1 MGSLPFS
8 FGMPDVTTSSSS
20 DLLNP
25 PNFLTSSW
33 DKVTNWFSGGNANT
47 TGMTP
52 SMANTARTGMAARN
66 TGLMMSVL
74 GGINSAIGSFYAAQT
89 QQYQERSQASSLT
102 FQSDMASLNASRA
115 ETTAQS
121 IQEAGKNQIASYT
134 TAAGE
139 QKAGA
144 TASMAARGIALGV
157 GSAADVSASQDVQK
171 SLNMLAINSNTTRQA
186 WAARQQGTNYSNQA
200 LIDRTSAVNFN
211 RSASSISP
219 MGSAMNS
226 LLRSATKVAGNWD
239 WNRWMQMRMAQGAP
253 VPQVNLGT
261 GMN

>member
-1 MGSLPFS
+1 MGSFP
-8 FGMPDVTTSSSS
+8 M
-20 DLLNP
+20 
-25 PNFLTSSW
+25 PNFMTSSW
-33 DKVTNWFSGGNANT
+33 DNVTNWFSGGNANT

-52 SMANTARTGMAARN
+52 SLAKTTRTGQAMQN
-66 TGLMMSVL
+66 DGLLMSVM

-89 QQYQERSQASSLT
+89 QQYQDKSQASSLE

-200 LIDRTSAVNFN
+200 LMDRVGAVNATA
-211 RSASSISP
+211 SAKSISP
-219 MGSAMNS
+219 MGAAFSS
-226 LLRSATKVAGNWD
+226 LMGSATKVAGNWD
-239 WNRWMQMRMAQGAP
+239 WNRWMQMRMAQGTP
-253 VPQVNLGT
+253 VTPINLGT
-261 GMN
+261 GS